1 MKLKVRIFTMI
12 LYVSISSYS
21 QDLKIIKFDD
31 LEQKILES
39 KQDRISI
46 YNFWA
51 TWCKPCIIEM
61 PYFENMAIKYKSKID
76 LIFISLDFADLA
88 ESRVIPF
95 LKNKKINSRTLLL
108 DDTNYYT
115 WIDKI
120 DPTWSGAIPATLI
133 VDFNG
138 NKHFY
143 EKQFEEK
150 ELESILTKFMIQPTK
165 K

>member
-1 MKLKVRIFTMI
+1 MI

-21 QDLKIIKFDD
+21 QDLKIIKFAD

-39 KQDRISI
+39 KQNRISI

-76 LIFISLDFADLA
+76 LIFVSLDFADLA

-95 LKNKKINSRTLLL
+95 LKNREINSRTLLL

-143 EKQFEEK
+143 EKQFKEK
-150 ELESILTKFMIQPTK
+150 ELESTINVAGIAPLQVGSILSIQV
-165 K
+165 

>member
-21 QDLKIIKFDD
+21 QDLKIIKFAD

-61 PYFENMAIKYKSKID
+61 PYFENMALKYKSKID

-95 LKNKKINSRTLLL
+95 LKNREINSRTLLL

-143 EKQFEEK
+143 ERNYRLAVK
-150 ELESILTKFMIQPTK
+150 LPSILLYNL
-165 K
+165 